1 MGFGIYYFVF
11 KLNFL
16 GFLCL
21 FSKIIYMGSLEIGLF
36 TGFEGVSTGRFGF
49 GLCPTHDR
57 PDRIKWRKFKPVAN
71 RRGSQI
77 RVVRFVPESG
87 WFGINHPRWKNR
99 AKIVYTKQT
108 KKKTQNHVY
117 NQNKNIYIYIYIY
130 ILCFPMFSHHPS
142 TKRQAPSTKQV
153 ANTKKRKRKKK
164 RTEKKY

>member
-21 FSKIIYMGSLEIGLF
+21 FSKKIYRFMGSLEIGLF
-36 TGFEGVSTGRFGF
+36 IGFEGASTGRFRS
-49 GLCPTHDR
+49 GLCSTHDR
-57 PDRIKWRKFKPVAN
+57 PNRIKWRKFKPVAN

-77 RVVRFVPESG
+77 RVVGFVPESS

-117 NQNKNIYIYIYIY
+117 NQKTYQNKNIYIYF
-130 ILCFPMFSHHPS
+130 LCFPMFSHHPN
-142 TKRQAPSTKQV
+142 TKHQASSKH
-153 ANTKKRKRKKK
+153 KKRKEK
-164 RTEKKY
+164 RRERRRSTEAA